1 MKKLVEIT
9 AFCLVGLVFLSCTKS
24 DNKSELGKINFSYVS
39 SLSKSGIPDSSVA
52 YAVIVSIADFSGK
65 LITDKTELPLY
76 NLNGSY
82 ISKDLVLPEGN
93 YQLTEFFVIDVN
105 RKVIYATPKAG
116 SEQAKWVSAPL
127 PVSCTISSAT
137 NAYIKPEVVAVENL
151 TPSQLGYASFG
162 FIVVNPPK
170 PDSLYCINIQV
181 INKNQ
186 PVKAHV
192 QVFGDM
198 LLVFDGIVPNSVS
211 TLSLPAAGSY
221 TLIAESE
228 GDARYKN
235 IYTLQEL
242 MSYTCEKSNVLT
254 LPLEGNIIVPDIYLT
269 QKFNMQAGDS
279 VKLADAPVFIRLKTI
294 TDSRCPKN
302 AQCFWAGEI
311 SVTLDIVL
319 NGTTYSDIVL
329 KKQIVL
335 DNYIFELVDVIPYR
349 DILLPS
355 ETPSTA
361 ILRVDGIVSIN

>member
-1 MKKLVEIT
+1 MKKSVVIT
-9 AFCLVGLVFLSCTKS
+9 AFCLVGLVSLSCTKS
-24 DNKSELGKINFSYVS
+24 DNKPELGKISFGYAS
-39 SLSKSGIPDSSVA
+39 SLAKSGISDSSVA
-52 YAVIVSIADFSGK
+52 YAVIVSIADLSGK
-65 LITDKTELPLY
+65 PITDKEELPLY

-82 ISKDLVLPEGN
+82 ISTDLALPEGH
-93 YQLTEFFVIDVN
+93 YQLTEFLVIDVN

-116 SEQAKWVSAPL
+116 SEQAEWVTTPL
-127 PVSCTISSAT
+127 PVSCTISSTT
-137 NAYIKPEVVAVENL
+137 NAYIEPEVISVENL
-151 TPSQLGYASFG
+151 NPAQLGYVSFG
-162 FIVVNPPK
+162 FTVVGPPK
-170 PDSLYCINIQV
+170 DSLYCINIQV
-181 INKNQ
+181 INNNG
-186 PVKAHV
+186 PIKAHV
-192 QVFGDM
+192 QVFGGM
-198 LLVFDGIVPNSVS
+198 HLIFDGVVPNAVS
-211 TLSLPAAGSY
+211 TLSLPAASSY

-235 IYTLQEL
+235 VYTLQEL

-279 VKLADAPVFIRLKTI
+279 VSLADAPVFIRLKTI

-329 KKQIVL
+329 KKQIIL
-335 DNYIFELVDVIPYR
+335 DNYIFELVDVVPYK

-355 ETPSTA
+355 ETPGTA
-361 ILRVDGIVSIN
+361 ILRVDGLVSID